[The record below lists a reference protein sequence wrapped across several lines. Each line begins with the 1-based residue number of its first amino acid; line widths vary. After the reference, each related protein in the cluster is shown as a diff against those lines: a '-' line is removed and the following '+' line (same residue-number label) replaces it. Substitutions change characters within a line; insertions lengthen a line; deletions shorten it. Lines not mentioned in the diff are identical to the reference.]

1 MDHEYTITDITNTD
15 ALEMRG
21 TFEEARPVRPVGRS
35 GQYEAQDIIIKTAGG
50 SLMVEFFGNAIPRN
64 ADEFA
69 AGEDVI
75 LRFQIRQHEYEGR
88 FYTKLSGK
96 QLLRAN
102 APADAADDADA
113 DGPMPF

>member
-35 GQYEAQDIIIKTAGG
+35 GQYEAQDIIIKTAAG

-69 AGEDVI
+69 AGEDVV

-102 APADAADDADA
+102 APAEADDAEGE